1 MSFVGVHTIY
11 CASKNY
17 PPRATHVFFVCDT
30 ESYLHT
36 GVVAVNVPHTLLI
49 NCIMDTSDLYTRY
62 YYYCTYCCLFVTR
75 STRSLQVFKS
85 DVGPDGNAR
94 DELDVACSVDH
105 PNVTKALGVVR
116 AASGRGVAS
125 GERSGPGTTAAVPV
139 PDVGGSINTRQWLVM
154 ERVAGQPLA
163 GKPDFSSV
171 LRCRWGAGRRFEPV
185 LVLAVLLQVT
195 VVSTCALLGDV
206 VWCVI

>member
-1 MSFVGVHTIY
+1 M
-11 CASKNY
+11 
-17 PPRATHVFFVCDT
+17 
-30 ESYLHT
+30 
-36 GVVAVNVPHTLLI
+36 
-49 NCIMDTSDLYTRY
+49 
-62 YYYCTYCCLFVTR
+62 TR

-85 DVGPDGNAR
+85 DVGPDGNAC

-105 PNVTKALGVVR
+105 PNVTKALGVVL

-125 GERSGPGTTAAVPV
+125 GERSGPGTPTAAVVVV
-139 PDVGGSINTRQWLVM
+139 PDVSGSINTRQWLVM

-206 VWCVI
+206 V